1 MFLNIFSE
9 SAGQRESESAS
20 SYGRYECR
28 RYRRPFLCRFGGN
41 ASGRIAVEES
51 DHFVYRVDEESDD
64 IADNRRPEQAVVVVD
79 YVAFEPVEALADCTA
94 YERGDEKVLI

>member
-28 RYRRPFLCRFGGN
+28 RYRRPFLCRFG
-41 ASGRIAVEES
+41 EES

-79 YVAFEPVEALADCTA
+79 YVAFEPVEALTDCTA
-94 YERGDEKVLI
+94 YERGDE